1 MRKSEGAV
9 MKLIMDFKADW
20 HEALKEIMKNEWG
33 LDTKAI
39 TEDIPVHYFNAAQR
53 RITATPRKVLVSDTF
68 HCPAEHLQGWEQI
81 KRNVIEGKDLN
92 PYLSKFIGK
101 VKKTDLLLNDWGVH
115 HLHLGTAL
123 DGQYMARTGPL
134 LFARVTKEIFYAV
147 DIYTHDDFADAEIVE
162 VIHRNWP
169 ESIEHWSLRG
179 IRQAS
184 KLTSDQRDA
193 LRKKRYN
200 SFVQVTDGTTY
211 APIGGGYVFSGHS
224 IHAITEMDKEHHLLE
239 KLEQV
244 VFDLMPELI
253 PEMERRG
260 YLKGTDAKVSLLL
273 TDLAY
278 FVRFTE
284 YGIATELQKR
294 CPGPWSAV
302 VSKNAKTLKWA

>member
-1 MRKSEGAV
+1 MRKLEGAP

-20 HEALKEIMKNEWG
+20 HETLREIMKSEWG
-33 LDTKAI
+33 LDTRAI
-39 TEDIPVHYFNAAQR
+39 TDNIPVHYFNAAQR

-81 KRNVIEGKDLN
+81 KRSVTEGKDLN
-92 PYLSKFIGK
+92 PYLSKLIEK
-101 VKKTDLLLNDWGVH
+101 VKKTDLLLCDWGVH
-115 HLHLGTAL
+115 HLHLGTVL
-123 DGQYMARTGPL
+123 EGQYMARTGPL
-134 LFARVTKEIFYAV
+134 LFARVTKEVFYAI

-169 ESIEHWSLRG
+169 KSIEHWILRG
-179 IRQAS
+179 IQTGG
-184 KLTSDQRDA
+184 LTTDQREA

-211 APIGGGYVFSGHS
+211 APIGGGYSFFGHS

-239 KLEQV
+239 NLEQLV
-244 VFDLMPELI
+244 SDLIPKLLPEL
-253 PEMERRG
+253 EQRG
-260 YLKGTDAKVSLLL
+260 YLKGTEAKVSLLL

-278 FVRFTE
+278 LAHFTE

-294 CPGPWSAV
+294 LPGPWSAV
-302 VSKNAKTLKWA
+302 VSKNAKTLQWG